1 MKVKEGLDTST
12 GSEIGRYGTVKHD
25 ATLDD
30 ENFNHSEVKDESVV
44 MCNSEVNE
52 LMVLMFICL
61 LLVWTA
67 KDNVYSGEQESRI
80 EKLYL
85 AWNALMKSNV
95 WRSLMSDVWKSQ
107 KTTGLCRYLSV
118 GRVLESGITLYMYAL
133 RISEKANLPFGRGG
147 HWGVIT

>member
-12 GSEIGRYGTVKHD
+12 GSEVGRYGTVKHD
-25 ATLDD
+25 ATGDD
-30 ENFNHSEVKDESVV
+30 ESIDVVNFNSEVKDESVV
-44 MCNSEVNE
+44 MCNSEVND

-61 LLVWTA
+61 LLIWTA
-67 KDNVYSGEQESRI
+67 KDNVYSGEQESRIEI

-95 WRSLMSDVWKSQ
+95 WRRSQ

-118 GRVLESGITLYMYAL
+118 GRVLESGNYAL
-133 RISEKANLPFGRGG
+133 HVRSAYLVQRVTG
-147 HWGVIT
+147 HV